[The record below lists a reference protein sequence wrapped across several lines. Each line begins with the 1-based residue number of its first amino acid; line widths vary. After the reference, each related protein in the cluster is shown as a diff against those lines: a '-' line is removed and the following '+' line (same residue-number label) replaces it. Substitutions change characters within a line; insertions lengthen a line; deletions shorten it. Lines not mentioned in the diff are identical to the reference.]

1 MKNNEYTLDELILK
15 YINLKASK
23 KYDKEY
29 TLDELISMRNKLTT
43 YMQDFRALRA
53 SDKQYNE
60 IQGGVLMYLTRL
72 DEIILKKISE
82 DNKNDNF
89 ANYGLHEVEE

>member
-23 KYDKEY
+23 KYDNEY
-29 TLDELISMRNKLTT
+29 TLDELISMRNKITKYYQSLSHCNDTNT
-43 YMQDFRALRA
+43 IIKAAIREEYFL
-53 SDKQYNE
+53 
-60 IQGGVLMYLTRL
+60 YLNRL

-89 ANYGLHEVEE
+89 ANYGLH